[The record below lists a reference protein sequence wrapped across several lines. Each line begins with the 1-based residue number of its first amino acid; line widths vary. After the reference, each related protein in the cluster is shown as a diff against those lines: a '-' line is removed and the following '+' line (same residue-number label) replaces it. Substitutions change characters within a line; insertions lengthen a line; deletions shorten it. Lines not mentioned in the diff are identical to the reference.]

1 MPTRT
6 RTIASRNYTAGE
18 RIVDFPTVVEN
29 RFDQCK
35 VSFLRES
42 WPLTSADTV
51 LTVIAESSPDNVNW
65 TQIGSVTFPGG
76 ELTHPR
82 TGEVITESWISFS
95 FVPRAG
101 QVRLRAINT
110 ATLRTTITVEVTS

>member
-6 RTIASRNYTAGE
+6 RTIPSRNYAPGE
-18 RIVDFPTVVEN
+18 RTIDFPTVVEN
-29 RFDQCK
+29 NFSQCK
-35 VSFLRES
+35 ISFLRES
-42 WPLTSADTV
+42 WPLTTADTV
-51 LTVIAESSPDNVNW
+51 LTVIAESSPDNTNW
-65 TQIGSVTFPGG
+65 AQIGSATFPGG
-76 ELTHPR
+76 VLTRPR

-110 ATLRTTITVEVTS
+110 VTLRTTITVEVTS